1 MSGQKDAISKVNAR
15 KHVGV
20 TDHPVLVAIDIH
32 EIAFS

>member
-1 MSGQKDAISKVNAR
+1 MSERKDAIAKVNAR
-15 KHVGV
+15 KHVV